1 MSAGG
6 GAAATGPTGGAN
18 PDGQRAVPYV
28 CAFCGEED
36 LRPVEGGRWHCRS
49 CLRVFSVAFHGI
61 EPASFSTP
69 EPLTGTPVPPSG
81 STP

>member
-1 MSAGG
+1 MSER
-6 GAAATGPTGGAN
+6 
-18 PDGQRAVPYV
+18 PDGARTVPYV
-28 CAFCGEED
+28 CAYCGEED
-36 LRPVEGGRWHCRS
+36 LRPVPNGRWHCRS

-69 EPLTGTPVPPSG
+69 VPVTATGSITTTG